1 MLGVLL
7 LELTETLLSEHQ
19 DEPTIPTSHDHND
32 EHIAPS
38 QDRKDDALTAGQEE
52 RTVSAVSCVV
62 TDSFLS
68 GGCDSGNTGNTGAQ
82 ANDDVSD
89 DLDKQTSD
97 GLCNE
102 TDNANLQENHQ
113 ENTAHNS
120 RPRNR
125 SSPHS
130 RASRNS
136 STPGS
141 RGSRLSKRVP
151 LKRPEQTSTPRQGIR
166 KFITET
172 KRKGMETSPEN
183 STESKSQR
191 QDNDTGT

>member
-1 MLGVLL
+1 M
-7 LELTETLLSEHQ
+7 
-19 DEPTIPTSHDHND
+19 D
-32 EHIAPS
+32 
-38 QDRKDDALTAGQEE
+38 GQEE
-52 RTVSAVSCVV
+52 HSVLAVPCAVA
-62 TDSFLS
+62 DPLQS
-68 GGCDSGNTGNTGAQ
+68 GGCDSGNTGTQ
-82 ANDDVSD
+82 A
-89 DLDKQTSD
+89 DLKKQTSD
-97 GLCNE
+97 SMCNE
-102 TDNANLQENHQ
+102 TDSANYQENHQ
-113 ENTAHNS
+113 ENTHTS

-141 RGSRLSKRVP
+141 RGSKSKRVP

-191 QDNDTGT
+191 QDRDNGT